1 MVVIGKIVES
11 FSPSADGFGFMWVI
25 LAVGGI
31 AAAISVERFLYIVMK
46 SGKGR
51 KEFMANLSQ
60 LLKGDKL
67 AEATSYAQNKTIPL
81 AKCIYAVLK
90 SRDKGE
96 KGMSDALDEV
106 FLTEAPRITRYM
118 NLIVVCANVATL
130 TGRLGTIYGLIA
142 AFDAVA
148 NKPAA
153 ERPTALANGISV
165 AMGTTFL
172 GLVVAIPLLVVN
184 GYLTLQAT
192 RLVEEMEEK
201 SLKVMHIL

>member
-1 MVVIGKIVES
+1 
-11 FSPSADGFGFMWVI
+11 
-25 LAVGGI
+25 
-31 AAAISVERFLYIVMK
+31 
-46 SGKGR
+46 
-51 KEFMANLSQ
+51 
-60 LLKGDKL
+60 
-67 AEATSYAQNKTIPL
+67 
-81 AKCIYAVLK
+81 
-90 SRDKGE
+90 
-96 KGMSDALDEV
+96 
-106 FLTEAPRITRYM
+106 
-118 NLIVVCANVATL
+118 
-130 TGRLGTIYGLIA
+130 
-142 AFDAVA
+142 A